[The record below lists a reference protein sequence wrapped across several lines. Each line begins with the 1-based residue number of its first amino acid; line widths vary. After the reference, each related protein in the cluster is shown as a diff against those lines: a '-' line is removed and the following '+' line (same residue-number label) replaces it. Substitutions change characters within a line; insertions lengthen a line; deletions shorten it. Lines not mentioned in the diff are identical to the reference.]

1 MKYGKGFSRHRDQKE
16 TGRGFPVQTRDGQP
30 GIELPDK
37 YGAVEKD
44 PGDGYQVGGIGEKGR
59 TSDNGLNK
67 GERI

>member
-1 MKYGKGFSRHRDQKE
+1 M
-16 TGRGFPVQTRDGQP
+16 QTRDGQS